1 MRKHDSKKII
11 FALIAALIAAM
22 LFSSS
27 CGSGNAASLDY
38 LDSEITISGLTDDDF
53 TVTVRELTQLESVTE
68 KASATRFNG
77 DEVKFTAVGPTLNTF
92 LAQYDKKQTD
102 FSSIRFTATD
112 KYAIAIPESVLENRD
127 IILAYKDGN
136 KPLIDDDKPLH
147 IIVPGERAMYWE
159 RMVCKIE
166 FETGDAAVSTS
177 KVVFL
182 DNALPQIGGEENEEE
197 GGKIVS
203 TAELTETYGGAGS
216 KVTMTASDGLIKKE
230 TADNFLLGYIKYTG
244 EKIPQFCSPDL
255 PEGMNVDGVVSIQ
268 TGNVIY
274 YSLDKAS
281 EVLEE
286 RESEGVKG
294 LAFSDMIR
302 DKLFVSSK
310 IYEITDTEGNKTQMA
325 EQEIG
330 MGVFTKDKETWSFYA
345 GAEKYIKN
353 VVMVEGV

>member
-1 MRKHDSKKII
+1 
-11 FALIAALIAAM
+11 
-22 LFSSS
+22 
-27 CGSGNAASLDY
+27 
-38 LDSEITISGLTDDDF
+38 
-53 TVTVRELTQLESVTE
+53 
-68 KASATRFNG
+68 
-77 DEVKFTAVGPTLNTF
+77 
-92 LAQYDKKQTD
+92 
-102 FSSIRFTATD
+102 
-112 KYAIAIPESVLENRD
+112 
-127 IILAYKDGN
+127 
-136 KPLIDDDKPLH
+136 
-147 IIVPGERAMYWE
+147 
-159 RMVCKIE
+159 
-166 FETGDAAVSTS
+166 
-177 KVVFL
+177 
-182 DNALPQIGGEENEEE
+182 
-197 GGKIVS
+197 
-203 TAELTETYGGAGS
+203 
-216 KVTMTASDGLIKKE
+216 MTASDGLIKKE

-244 EKIPQFCSPDL
+244 EKTPQFCSPDL

-281 EVLEE
+281 EILEE

-310 IYEITDTEGNKTQMA
+310 IYEITDAEGNKTQMA